1 MIGNYTMLYR
11 IKIACCIVGVVTLM
25 VTHAVAQQ
33 VPPEK
38 EDIAVIAR
46 PSADSITLRWAPL
59 SVDHWRTANQY
70 GYSIERFTLVRNGKV
85 IRPVERKLLT
95 SAPLKPLPE
104 EQWEKFIG
112 NKYGMITAQALYGE
126 TFELDIAHT
135 NIMQIVNKA
144 QENEQR
150 YSIALFCADMSPV
163 IAKAQGLYF
172 TDKQIEKNVKYLYRI
187 RVITPTDTLQGSV
200 FIDPQQKYILPAVAE
215 VTGQTTG
222 SAVTL
227 RWKQSDYSSL
237 YTTYSV
243 ERSEDGKTFIQVSD
257 VPGVT
262 LSKKGQDSKYQYAVD
277 TLAVIGKE
285 YSYRVRGITPFG
297 EYGPA
302 SAIVKVKGN
311 KTVTSSVFITSA
323 LSRDNKSI
331 DIQWEFPEA
340 ENDALAGF
348 EVTRSAK
355 SSGPY
360 KTITKS
366 ILTPSARYF
375 KDTSPEQSNY
385 YKLKAKTLDGTE
397 VISMPYLALLVDSI
411 PPAIPTGLK
420 GKVDDYGNVSISW
433 TPNADADI
441 YGYRI
446 YRAYYQSEEFA
457 LMTGEPLKD
466 TVFTDRVQLQSL
478 NEKIHYQVMAIDRNQ
493 NHSGLSA
500 ILSLAL
506 PDKVPPM
513 SPVWRPV
520 KSTKEGVVLTWEPG
534 GSQDVVKYE
543 LYRKGDQGQ
552 WMRLVTKAAGTD
564 SIYTYTDQNLT
575 TSDVQHYTVVAI
587 DEANLESPPAP
598 VVTGFMLPK
607 QKTAV
612 SMAQPTVNLEKKTIT
627 LNWTYDQPNVASYRV
642 YRKINDGTLQL
653 YRTVK
658 DKQFID
664 SGVVTGTKYSYK
676 VIAVFSNGAFSE
688 MSKDVRVSY

>member
-1 MIGNYTMLYR
+1 MV
-11 IKIACCIVGVVTLM
+11 ALM
-25 VTHAVAQQ
+25 FTDTTAQQ
-33 VPPEK
+33 VTKVE

-46 PSADSITLRWAPL
+46 PSTDSITLRWAP
-59 SVDHWRTANQY
+59 VTIDHWRTANQY

-85 IRPVERKLLT
+85 IRPAERKLLT
-95 SAPLKPLPE
+95 AAPLKPLPE

-135 NIMQIVNKA
+135 DIMQIVNKA

-187 RVITPTDTLQGSV
+187 RVVTPTDTLRGSV
-200 FIDPQQKYILPAVAE
+200 FIDPQQKYQLPAVAE
-215 VTGQTTG
+215 VSGQATG
-222 SAVTL
+222 SAITL
-227 RWKQSDYSSL
+227 RWKLSDYSSL

-243 ERSEDGKTFIQVSD
+243 ERSEDGKLFSPVTD

-277 TLAVIGKE
+277 TLAETGKE

-302 SAIVKVKGN
+302 SNIVKVKGN
-311 KTVTSSVFITSA
+311 KTIISSVFITSA
-323 LSRDNKSI
+323 LSTDNKSI

-340 ENDALAGF
+340 ENEALAGF
-348 EVTRSAK
+348 EVTRSAT

-366 ILTPSARYF
+366 ILAPSARYF
-375 KDTSPEQSNY
+375 KDTTPQQSNY

-397 VISMPYLALLVDSI
+397 VISMPYLAMLVDSI

-420 GKVDDYGNVSISW
+420 GKVDDYGNVSINW
-433 TPNADADI
+433 KPNRDADI

-478 NEKIHYQVMAIDRNQ
+478 NERIHYQVMAIDKNQ

-513 SPVWRPV
+513 PPVWRPV
-520 KSTKEGVVLTWEPG
+520 KSTDNGVVLTWEPS

-543 LYRKGDQGQ
+543 VYRKGDQGQ
-552 WMRLVTKAAGTD
+552 WIRLTTKIASTD
-564 SIYTYTDQNLT
+564 SVYTYTDQNLPN
-575 TSDVQHYTVVAI
+575 SNVQHYTVIAI
-587 DEANLESPPAP
+587 DEASLESPPAP

-607 QKTAV
+607 PKPGVTMSEPKV
-612 SMAQPTVNLEKKTIT
+612 DYDKRTIV
-627 LNWTYDQPNVASYRV
+627 LNWTYDQPSVASFRI
-642 YRKINDGTLQL
+642 YRKINDGTIQL

-658 DKQFID
+658 DKQFVDI
-664 SGVVTGTKYSYK
+664 GMVVDTKYTYT
-676 VIAVFSNGAFSE
+676 VMAVFGNGALSE
-688 MSKDVRVSY
+688 MSKHIVITY

>member
-1 MIGNYTMLYR
+1 MV
-11 IKIACCIVGVVTLM
+11 ALM
-25 VTHAVAQQ
+25 FTHAVAQQ
-33 VPPEK
+33 AIKSE
-38 EDIAVIAR
+38 EDIAVIVR

-95 SAPLKPLPE
+95 SVPLKPLPE
-104 EQWEKFIG
+104 EQWEKFMG

-126 TFELDIAHT
+126 TFELDITHT
-135 NIMQIVNKA
+135 DIMQIVNKA

-172 TDKQIEKNVKYLYRI
+172 TDRQIERNVKYLYRI
-187 RVITPTDTLQGSV
+187 SVITPTDTLRGSV
-200 FIDPQQKYILPAVAE
+200 FTDPQQKYILPAVAE
-215 VTGQTTG
+215 VSGQTTG
-222 SAVTL
+222 NAVTL

-243 ERSEDGKTFIQVSD
+243 ERSDDGKTFIQVSD

-277 TLAVIGKE
+277 TLAVTGKE

-302 SAIVKVKGN
+302 SGIVKVKGN

-323 LSRDNKSI
+323 LSTDNKSI

-340 ENDALAGF
+340 ENEALAGF
-348 EVTRSAK
+348 EVTRSAT

-360 KTITKS
+360 NTIHKG
-366 ILTPSARYF
+366 ILPSSSRAYKDITPQ
-375 KDTSPEQSNY
+375 QSNY

-397 VISMPYLALLVDSI
+397 VISMPYLAMLVDSI
-411 PPAIPTGLK
+411 PPATPTGLK

-433 TPNADADI
+433 KPNEDADI

-466 TVFTDRVQLQSL
+466 TVFTDRVQLKSL
-478 NEKIHYQVMAIDRNQ
+478 NEKIHYQVMAIDKNQ

-506 PDKVPPM
+506 PDNVPPM
-513 SPVWRPV
+513 PPVWRPV
-520 KSTKEGVVLTWEPG
+520 KSTDNGVVLTWEPS

-543 LYRKGDQGQ
+543 VYRKGDQGQ
-552 WMRLVTKAAGTD
+552 WIRLTTKTANTD
-564 SIYTYTDQNLT
+564 SIYTYTDQYLT
-575 TSDVQHYTVVAI
+575 NSDVQHYTVIAI

-598 VVTGFMLPK
+598 AIAGFMLPK
-607 QKTAV
+607 PKPAV
-612 SMAQPTVNLEKKTIT
+612 TMSEPRANYEKRTIV
-627 LNWTYDQPNVASYRV
+627 LSWTYDQPNVTSFRI
-642 YRKINDGTLQL
+642 YRKINDSTMQL

-658 DKQFID
+658 DKQFVD
-664 SGVVTGTKYSYK
+664 TGMAAGTKYSYK
-676 VIAVFSNGAFSE
+676 VMAVLSNGAFSE
-688 MSKDVRVSY
+688 MSKIVDIGF

>member
-11 IKIACCIVGVVTLM
+11 IKIVCCIVGMVALM
-25 VTHAVAQQ
+25 FTNATAQQ
-33 VPPEK
+33 RPKQE
-38 EDIAVIAR
+38 EGIAVIAR
-46 PSADSITLRWAPL
+46 PSTDSITLRWAPL
-59 SVDHWRTANQY
+59 SVHHWRIANAY
-70 GYSIERFTLVRNGKV
+70 GYGVERFTLVRNGKV

-95 SAPLKPLPE
+95 SVPLKPLPE
-104 EQWEKFIG
+104 EQWEKFMG

-126 TFELDIAHT
+126 TFELDIEHT
-135 NIMQIVNKA
+135 DIMQIVNKA

-172 TDKQIEKNVKYLYRI
+172 TDRQIEKNVKYLYRI
-187 RVITPTDTLQGSV
+187 SVITPTDTLRGSV
-200 FIDPQQKYILPAVAE
+200 FTDPQQKYILPAVAE
-215 VTGQTTG
+215 VSGQTTG

-227 RWKQSDYSSL
+227 RWKQSEYSSL

-243 ERSEDGKTFIQVSD
+243 ERSEDGKSFIPVSD

-262 LSKKGQDSKYQYAVD
+262 LSKQGQDSKYQYAVD
-277 TLAVIGKE
+277 TLAVTGKE
-285 YSYRVRGITPFG
+285 YSYRVRGITSFG

-302 SAIVKVKGN
+302 SGIVKVKGN

-323 LSRDNKSI
+323 LSTDNKSI
-331 DIQWEFPEA
+331 DIQWEFPQS
-340 ENDALAGF
+340 ENEALAGF
-348 EVTRSAK
+348 EVTRAAK

-366 ILTPSARYF
+366 ILAPSARYF

-397 VISMPYLALLVDSI
+397 VISMPYLAMLVDSI

-433 TPNADADI
+433 NPNKDADI
-441 YGYRI
+441 FGYRI
-446 YRAYYQSEEFA
+446 YRAYYESEEFA

-466 TVFTDRVQLQSL
+466 TVFNDRVQLQSL

-493 NHSGLSA
+493 NHSGLSV

-520 KSTKEGVVLTWEPG
+520 KSTKEGVILTWEPG

-543 LYRKGDQGQ
+543 VYRKGDQGQ
-552 WMRLVTKAAGTD
+552 WMRLATKTAGTD
-564 SIYTYTDQNLT
+564 SIYTYTDQHLAN
-575 TSDVQHYTVVAI
+575 SDVQHYTVVAI

-607 QKTAV
+607 PKPAIDIA
-612 SMAQPTVNLEKKTIT
+612 SPMVNYEKKAIV
-627 LNWTYDQPNVASYRV
+627 LNWTYDQPNVSSYRV

-664 SGVVTGTKYSYK
+664 SGVTTGTKYSYS
-676 VIAVFSNGAFSE
+676 VMVVFSNGALSE
-688 MSKDVRVSY
+688 MSKLVTIGF

>member
-1 MIGNYTMLYR
+1 MIGNYTMLYQIR
-11 IKIACCIVGVVTLM
+11 VTCFIVGMVALM
-25 VTHAVAQQ
+25 FTDTTAQQ
-33 VPPEK
+33 VTKVE

-46 PSADSITLRWAPL
+46 PSTDSITLRWAP
-59 SVDHWRTANQY
+59 VTIDHWRTANQY

-85 IRPVERKLLT
+85 IRPAERKLLT
-95 SAPLKPLPE
+95 AAPLKPLPE

-135 NIMQIVNKA
+135 DIMQIVNKA

-187 RVITPTDTLQGSV
+187 RVVTPTDTLRGSV
-200 FIDPQQKYILPAVAE
+200 FIDPQQKYQLPAVAE
-215 VTGQTTG
+215 VSGQATG
-222 SAVTL
+222 SAITL
-227 RWKQSDYSSL
+227 RWKLSDYSSL

-243 ERSEDGKTFIQVSD
+243 ERSEDGKLFSPVTD

-277 TLAVIGKE
+277 TLAETGKE

-302 SAIVKVKGN
+302 SNIVKVKGN
-311 KTVTSSVFITSA
+311 KTIISSVFITSA
-323 LSRDNKSI
+323 LSTDNKSI

-340 ENDALAGF
+340 ENEALAGF
-348 EVTRSAK
+348 EVTRSAT

-366 ILTPSARYF
+366 ILAPSARYF
-375 KDTSPEQSNY
+375 KDTTPQQSNY

-397 VISMPYLALLVDSI
+397 VISMPYLAMLVDSI

-420 GKVDDYGNVSISW
+420 GKVDDYGNVSINW
-433 TPNADADI
+433 KPNRDADI

-478 NEKIHYQVMAIDRNQ
+478 NERIHYQVMAIDKNQ

-513 SPVWRPV
+513 PPVWRPV
-520 KSTKEGVVLTWEPG
+520 KSTDNGVVLTWEPS

-543 LYRKGDQGQ
+543 VYRKGDQGQ
-552 WMRLVTKAAGTD
+552 WIRLTTKIASTD
-564 SIYTYTDQNLT
+564 SVYTYTDQNLPN
-575 TSDVQHYTVVAI
+575 SNVQHYTVIAI
-587 DEANLESPPAP
+587 DEASLESPPAP

-607 QKTAV
+607 PKPGVTMSEPKV
-612 SMAQPTVNLEKKTIT
+612 DYDKRTIV
-627 LNWTYDQPNVASYRV
+627 LNWTYDQPSVASFRI
-642 YRKINDGTLQL
+642 YRKINDGTIQL

-658 DKQFID
+658 DKQFVDI
-664 SGVVTGTKYSYK
+664 GMVVDTKYTYT
-676 VIAVFSNGAFSE
+676 VMAVFGNGALSE
-688 MSKDVRVSY
+688 MSKHIVITY